1 MKKKINKRLIG
12 IALVLLIFLLA
23 ELLFDVVEIGVGSVL
38 ETTNAFRPKT
48 GTVWELN
55 ESDRVAREQIS
66 QISGEGSELDN
77 QLNIAGMSDL
87 KKVLEERNTVFITR
101 DQLLNIYNDVPPRLA
116 RAIVPPL
123 DLLKVIQSQQWV
135 RTKIVKTD
143 KTLNFYLMDGKNQL
157 IYDSYPDRSMFYR
170 VQLELYTNSHG
181 LESMDEFYTRTFT
194 SAQFFSTFCEL
205 PNSIKLQLINDPYF
219 LIRYNNRIVS
229 VGISRYSHDGI
240 VNLGF
245 DIRDGS
251 NGNIK
256 IFQSSLISA
265 NYLISGLNEK
275 YSDLKL
281 SFPESKNE
289 ITD

>member
-1 MKKKINKRLIG
+1 MKKIINKRFIG
-12 IALVLLIFLLA
+12 LVLVLLLFLLA
-23 ELLFDVVEIGVGSVL
+23 ELIFDVVEIGVGFVL

-55 ESDRVAREQIS
+55 QSDRTAREQIS
-66 QISGEGSELDN
+66 HISGEGSERDN
-77 QLNIAGMSDL
+77 QLNIAGISDL
-87 KKVLEERNTVFITR
+87 KKILEEKNTVFITR
-101 DQLLNIYNDVPPRLA
+101 DQLLSIYNDVPPRLA

-157 IYDSYPDRSMFYR
+157 IYDSYPDRSLFYG
-170 VQLELYTNSHG
+170 VHLELNTNSHG
-181 LESMDEFYTRTFT
+181 LESMDEFSSRIFT
-194 SAQFFSTFCEL
+194 SGQFFSTFCDL

-219 LIRYNNRIVS
+219 LIRYHKRIVS
-229 VGISRYSHDGI
+229 VAISRYSHDGI

-245 DIRDGS
+245 DVRDGS

-275 YSDLKL
+275 YSDLEF
-281 SFPESKNE
+281 SFPEPKYE
-289 ITD
+289 IID